1 MESRAYFCLILH
13 AHLPF
18 VRHPEQDECLEERWL
33 FEAINESYLPLLQV
47 LENLVEE
54 GVDFRLTLSLSP
66 TLMAM
71 LVDPLLQERFIRYLD
86 RLIEL
91 AEKEILRNRHHQE
104 LLPLSSLYHEKFLTN
119 KRLFQQRY
127 ERNLLSAFSHF
138 QTLGKL
144 EIITC
149 PATHGY
155 LPLLKMNPSSVRAQI
170 AVALDYYQKVFGQTS
185 RGIWLPECGYY
196 PGLDQLLRS
205 FGLRFFFLDTH
216 GLAYAHPRPKYLV
229 YAPVYCPSG
238 VAAFGRDQ
246 RSARQVW
253 SAQEG
258 YPADPDYREFYRDV
272 GHDLDYEYIRPYLHQ
287 NLRVDT
293 GIKYYRITGSGRH
306 KDFYH
311 PPKALARAREH
322 ARDCFRSHE
331 SYSLFLSRQMDRP
344 PLFVAPYDAELFG
357 HWWYE
362 GPDWLNFLIREIA
375 ASGGSLRMITPS
387 EYLERFPINQ
397 VVQPAASSWG
407 WKGYNEMWLNST
419 NKWIYP
425 PLFKAA
431 QLMEFLAARFA
442 GSNAEVRR
450 ALNQASR
457 ELLLAQGSD
466 WAFIIHN
473 KTCVQ
478 YAIRRTIAHLEQ
490 FNRICHQVLAGSID
504 TDWLE
509 SIERADNLFPDI
521 SFEVYQMDESE
532 N

>member
-1 MESRAYFCLILH
+1 MEPRAYFCLVLH

-18 VRHPEQDECLEERWL
+18 VRHPEQDECLEERWF

-47 LENLVEE
+47 LDNLVEE
-54 GVDFRLTLSLSP
+54 EVDFRLTVSLSP
-66 TLMAM
+66 TLIAM
-71 LVDPLLQERFIRYLD
+71 LNDPLLQERYIRYLD

-91 AEKEILRNRHHQE
+91 AEKEVQRNRLHHK
-104 LLPLSSLYHEKFLTN
+104 LLSLSSLYYDKFSAN
-119 KRLFQQRY
+119 KVLFQQKY
-127 ERNLLSAFSHF
+127 QQNLIRAFSRF

-170 AVALDYYQKVFGQTS
+170 AVALKCYQSSFGKPA
-185 RGIWLPECGYY
+185 RGIWLSECGYY
-196 PGLDQLLRS
+196 PGLDDVLRS
-205 FGLRFFFLDTH
+205 FGLRFFFVDTH
-216 GLAYAHPRPKYLV
+216 GLSFAHPRPKYFV

-246 RSARQVW
+246 KSARQVW

-258 YPADPDYREFYRDV
+258 YPGDPDYREFYRDI

-293 GIKYYRITGSGRH
+293 GIKYYRITGATDH
-306 KDFYH
+306 KDFYD
-311 PPKALARAREH
+311 PQKALVKAREH
-322 ARDCFRSHE
+322 ARDCFCSHE
-331 SYSLFLSRQMDRP
+331 SCGLSLSQGMDRP

-362 GPDWLNFLIREIA
+362 GPDWINFLIREMA
-375 ASGGSLRMITPS
+375 AGKDSLRMITPS
-387 EYLERFPINQ
+387 EYLEKFPINQ
-397 VVQPAASSWG
+397 VSQPAASSWG
-407 WKGYNEMWLNST
+407 WKGYHEMWLNST
-419 NKWIYP
+419 NKWIYA

-431 QLMEFLAARFA
+431 QYMEYLTARFS
-442 GSNAEVRR
+442 GSNGVVRR

-473 KTCVQ
+473 KTSVQ
-478 YAIRRTIAHLEQ
+478 YATKRTIAHLER
-490 FNRICHQVLAGSID
+490 FNRICRQVEAGAID
-504 TDWLE
+504 LEWLE
-509 SIERADNLFPDI
+509 SIEKLNNLFPDI
-521 SFEVYQMDESE
+521 GFEVYQTD
-532 N
+532 